1 MWVFGYGSLI
11 WKVDFPYEEKRVGF
25 ITGFSRRFWQGS
37 TDHRGVPGKGCVWGV
52 AYKLPS
58 GREQEVKRYL
68 DHREKG
74 GYRVI
79 AVNFHP
85 RPSVTPTRHTDTPH
99 APSQALLYIGS
110 NDNPDYLGPAPLE
123 LIANQIVDAVGP
135 SGRNTEYLFSLA
147 EALRTLLPEDSDT
160 HLFSLEDLVR
170 ERLTRTVYSSSA
182 VPCHCAELL
191 GDPRGKEQGEGRG
204 IKEQGRREERRGE
217 EEGMGV
223 KGRGEEGRGSEE
235 EGGGGEEK
243 EREREGKKEGGG
255 RICWGG
261 EGNNSQDG
269 SIAEM
274 EELPVPQNIKIN
286 NITCD
291 SFKINWDM
299 DCRAKVCIT
308 NYFIDLNKKEHK
320 NSNKFKHKGSV

>member
-11 WKVDFPYEEKRVGF
+11 WKVDFPYEEKRIGY
-25 ITGFSRRFWQGS
+25 IEGFSRRFWQGS
-37 TDHRGVPGKGCVWGV
+37 TDHRGVPGKPGRVVTLVEDPEGCVWGV

-58 GREQEVKRYL
+58 GREQEVKCYL
-68 DHREKG
+68 DYREKG

-85 RPSVTPTRHTDTPH
+85 RPSVTPTRHTDTPP

-170 ERLTRTVYSSSA
+170 ERLTHTLTTSVSVNHRRDTVDCQSCD
-182 VPCHCAELL
+182 CHQDHSEL
-191 GDPRGKEQGEGRG
+191 GQG
-204 IKEQGRREERRGE
+204 
-217 EEGMGV
+217 
-223 KGRGEEGRGSEE
+223 
-235 EGGGGEEK
+235 
-243 EREREGKKEGGG
+243 
-255 RICWGG
+255 
-261 EGNNSQDG
+261 
-269 SIAEM
+269 
-274 EELPVPQNIKIN
+274 
-286 NITCD
+286 
-291 SFKINWDM
+291 
-299 DCRAKVCIT
+299 
-308 NYFIDLNKKEHK
+308 
-320 NSNKFKHKGSV
+320 